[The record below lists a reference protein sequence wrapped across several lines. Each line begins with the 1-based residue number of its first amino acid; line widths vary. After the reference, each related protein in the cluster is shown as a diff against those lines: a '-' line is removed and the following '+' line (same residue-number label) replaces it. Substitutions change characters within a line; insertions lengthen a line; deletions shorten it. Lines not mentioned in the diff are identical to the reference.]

1 MTTLLILIL
10 QALLVAGVSG
20 QEPHKLNQLIQSPIS
35 TDASK
40 AFREARDQIKN
51 GEWANAEQSFS
62 RFIADHPQDRETPA
76 ALYWLAFALKQQSK
90 FADADRTLTQLIAK
104 FPASTW
110 VNDART
116 MRVEIAPKLKNNAV
130 IEQGVSA
137 ENEEIKL
144 AALQSLFEAKPERAI
159 AISTDILK
167 PGSGAS
173 RVMKEGAI
181 TLLGESESKEAATAL
196 INAAR
201 NETDSALR
209 KKVIRALGE
218 REEESVVDELLKLFA
233 ADKSDAIRHEILSA
247 LAEIEHPRAQAAI
260 IELARGAESVELRMK
275 AIESLWNLEEEKA
288 IDVLTQLYDVEKDER
303 IKETLISTLGES
315 KEKKALR
322 KLIEI
327 ARRDSS
333 IKLRKKAIEMI
344 AKSDDPDAA
353 AFLEEILK
361 KN

>member
-20 QEPHKLNQLIQSPIS
+20 QKLHKLNQLIQSPIS

-51 GEWANAEQSFS
+51 GEWANAEQRFN

-76 ALYWLAFALKQQSK
+76 ALYWLSFALKQQSK
-90 FADADRTLTQLIAK
+90 FEDADRTLTQLIAT

-159 AISTDILK
+159 AISADILK

-181 TLLGESESKEAATAL
+181 SLLAESESKEAATVL
-196 INAAR
+196 INTAR
-201 NETDSALR
+201 NETDPGLR
-209 KKVIRALGE
+209 KKAIQALGE
-218 REEESVVDELLKLFA
+218 LEDERAVES
-233 ADKSDAIRHEILSA
+233 
-247 LAEIEHPRAQAAI
+247 
-260 IELARGAESVELRMK
+260 
-275 AIESLWNLEEEKA
+275 
-288 IDVLTQLYDVEKDER
+288 LTQLYDAEKDEGLKAQ
-303 IKETLISTLGES
+303 IISALGES
-315 KEKKALR
+315 EEKKALR
-322 KLIEI
+322 KLMEI
-327 ARRDSS
+327 VRRDSS
-333 IKLRKKAIEMI
+333 LKLRKKALEMI
-344 AKSDDPDAA
+344 AQSEDPEAA